1 MKSESKIKK
10 KVIEWIFILAI
21 PSVIYF
27 TGLHTEAVGR
37 MQQVLL
43 WAGLM
48 QADTNLPEKAQKAA
62 DYDLTLVSFSGEIIN
77 LSQFRGKTIFL
88 NFWASWC
95 PPCIAELPSIH
106 SLYKKVNKNDV
117 VFLLVSLDNNYSKA
131 RQFIL
136 NKGFSFPVFIPLGDF
151 PRAYRVSS
159 VPTTFVI
166 SPNGK
171 IVAMKEGMADYDTEN
186 FRNFLV
192 NLSGQ
197 RLALNESSDIP
208 AGYK

>member
-48 QADTNLPEKAQKAA
+48 QADTNLPERAQKAA